1 MLVEEHLATI
11 TDVAKLAGVSP
22 VTVSRVIN
30 DAPLVNAQTRA
41 RVVQAIRELGYVPN
55 VAARSLRSKRTQ
67 SLALILP
74 DVTNTFWTTV
84 ARGVEDTAQSRG
96 YSVFL
101 CNTDEDPAKQAR
113 YLEFVTSQR
122 VDGVVIAPCGRD
134 AGSLA
139 RLRDRLIPAVI
150 VDRCIDGWETD
161 TVRGDSL
168 SGAYALTS
176 HLIGLG
182 HRRIAIISGP
192 YNTSTADDRVTGY
205 CAALSDAGI
214 APDPGLIR
222 RGEFRTTSGEELAG
236 QLLDEQPRPT
246 AIFAANNAIAMGVV
260 DAAAK
265 RGLRLPQDL
274 ALVCFDDL
282 PSISH
287 LFPFLTVVVQ
297 PVYEMGMHAAQLL
310 LSRLDAAG
318 PLEPRHIVLPTRMI
332 VRHSCGAR
340 LRSNGTPV
348 LSLPL
353 PLGPNEESIPISA
366 LDIAACYNNRPPT

>member
-1 MLVEEHLATI
+1 MLGEEYLATI

-30 DAPLVNAQTRA
+30 DAPLVNLKTRA
-41 RVVQAIRELGYVPN
+41 RVEQAIRELGYVPN
-55 VAARSLRSKRTQ
+55 VAAASLRSKRTR

-101 CNTDEDPAKQAR
+101 CNTDEDLAKQAR

-134 AGSLA
+134 AGNLA
-139 RLRDRLIPAVI
+139 RLRDRDIRTVI

-168 SGAYALTS
+168 SGAYALVK
-176 HLIGLG
+176 HLISLR

-192 YNTSTADDRVTGY
+192 HNTSTAEDRVTGY
-205 CAALSDAGI
+205 CIALSEAGI
-214 APDPGLIR
+214 APDPRLIQ
-222 RGEFRTTSGEELAG
+222 RGEFRTTSGEELAY

-246 AIFAANNAIAMGVV
+246 AIFAANNAIAMGVI

-265 RGLRLPQDL
+265 RGLRIPQDL

-297 PVYEMGMHAAQLL
+297 PVYEMGVNAAQLL
-310 LSRLDAAG
+310 LSRLDAAA
-318 PLEPRHIVLPTRMI
+318 PLDPRHIVLPTRMI
-332 VRHSCGAR
+332 LRHSCGAR
-340 LRSNGTPV
+340 LHKNGHLT

-353 PLGPNEESIPISA
+353 PLGADEESIPITS
-366 LDIAACYNNRPPT
+366 LDVAACHTN

>member
-1 MLVEEHLATI
+1 MLGEEYLATI

-30 DAPLVNAQTRA
+30 DAPLVNLKTRA
-41 RVVQAIRELGYVPN
+41 RVEQAIRELGYVPN
-55 VAARSLRSKRTQ
+55 VAAASLRSKRTR

-101 CNTDEDPAKQAR
+101 CNTDEDLTKQAR
-113 YLEFVTSQR
+113 YLEFVASQR

-134 AGSLA
+134 AGNLA
-139 RLRDRLIPAVI
+139 RLRDRDIPTVI

-161 TVRGDSL
+161 TVLGDSL
-168 SGAYALTS
+168 SGAHALVK

-192 YNTSTADDRVTGY
+192 HNTSTAEDRVTGY
-205 CAALSDAGI
+205 CIALSEAGI
-214 APDPGLIR
+214 APDPRLIQ
-222 RGEFRTTSGEELAG
+222 RGEYRTASGEELAY

-246 AIFAANNAIAMGVV
+246 AIFAANNAISMGVI

-265 RGLRLPQDL
+265 RGLRIPQDL

-297 PVYEMGMHAAQLL
+297 PVYEMGVNAAQLL
-310 LSRLDAAG
+310 LSRLDAAA
-318 PLEPRHIVLPTRMI
+318 PLDPRHIILPTRMI
-332 VRHSCGAR
+332 LRHSCGAR
-340 LRSNGTPV
+340 LHKNGHLT

-353 PLGPNEESIPISA
+353 PLGADEESIPITS
-366 LDIAACYNNRPPT
+366 LDVAACHTN

>member
-1 MLVEEHLATI
+1 MLGEEHLATI

-30 DAPLVNAQTRA
+30 DAPLVNPKTRA
-41 RVVQAIRELGYVPN
+41 RVEQAIRELGYVPN
-55 VAARSLRSKRTQ
+55 VAAASLRSKRTR

-101 CNTDEDPAKQAR
+101 CNTDEDLAKQAR
-113 YLEFVTSQR
+113 YLEFVSSQR

-134 AGSLA
+134 AHNLA
-139 RLRDRLIPAVI
+139 RLRDRDIPTVV

-168 SGAYALTS
+168 SGAYALAK

-192 YNTSTADDRVTGY
+192 LNTSTAEDRVTGY
-205 CAALSDAGI
+205 CTALAGAGI
-214 APDPGLIR
+214 APEPRLIQ
-222 RGEFRTTSGEELAG
+222 RGEFRTTSGEELAHR
-236 QLLDEQPRPT
+236 LLEEQPRPT
-246 AIFAANNAIAMGVV
+246 AIFAANNAIAMGVI

-265 RGLRLPQDL
+265 RGLRIPQDL

-297 PVYEMGMHAAQLL
+297 PVYEMGVNAAQLL
-310 LSRLDAAG
+310 LSRLDAVA
-318 PLEPRHIVLPTRMI
+318 PIDPRHIILPTRMI

-340 LRSNGTPV
+340 LHKNGHLT

-353 PLGPNEESIPISA
+353 PLGPDEESIPITA
-366 LDIAACYNNRPPT
+366 LDVAACHTN

>member
-1 MLVEEHLATI
+1 MLGEEHLATI

-30 DAPLVNAQTRA
+30 DAPLVNLKTRA
-41 RVVQAIRELGYVPN
+41 RVEQAIRELGYVPN
-55 VAARSLRSKRTQ
+55 VAAASLRSKRTR

-101 CNTDEDPAKQAR
+101 CNTDEDLAKQAR

-134 AGSLA
+134 ACNLA
-139 RLRDRLIPAVI
+139 RLRDRDIPTVV
-150 VDRCIDGWETD
+150 VDRCVDGWETD

-168 SGAYALTS
+168 SGAYALAK

-192 YNTSTADDRVTGY
+192 LNTSTAEDRVAGY
-205 CAALSDAGI
+205 CLALSEGGI
-214 APDPGLIR
+214 APDPRLIQ
-222 RGEFRTTSGEELAG
+222 RGEFRTASGEELANR
-236 QLLDEQPRPT
+236 LLDEQPRPT
-246 AIFAANNAIAMGVV
+246 AIFAANNAIAMGVI

-265 RGLRLPQDL
+265 RGLRIPQDL

-297 PVYEMGMHAAQLL
+297 PVYEMGVNAAQLL
-310 LSRLDAAG
+310 LSRLDATA
-318 PLEPRHIVLPTRMI
+318 PLDPRHIILPTRMI
-332 VRHSCGAR
+332 LRHSCGAR
-340 LRSNGTPV
+340 LHKNGHLT

-353 PLGPNEESIPISA
+353 PLGPDEESIPITP
-366 LDIAACYNNRPPT
+366 LDVAACHNN

>member
-1 MLVEEHLATI
+1 MLGEEHLATI

-30 DAPLVNAQTRA
+30 DAPLVNSRTRA
-41 RVVQAIRELGYVPN
+41 RVEEAIRELGYVPN
-55 VAARSLRSKRTQ
+55 VAAASLRSKRTR

-84 ARGVEDTAQSRG
+84 ARGVEDTAQSHG

-101 CNTDEDPAKQAR
+101 CNTDEDLAKQAR

-122 VDGVVIAPCGRD
+122 VDGVVIAPCDRN
-134 AGSLA
+134 ASNLA
-139 RLRDRLIPAVI
+139 RLRDRDIPTVI
-150 VDRCIDGWETD
+150 IDRGIDGWDTD

-168 SGAYALTS
+168 SGAYALTK
-176 HLIGLG
+176 HLIGLD

-192 YNTSTADDRVTGY
+192 HNTSTAEDRVTGY
-205 CAALSDAGI
+205 CAALAEAGI
-214 APDPGLIR
+214 APDPRLIQ
-222 RGEFRTTSGEELAG
+222 RGEYRTTSGEALAC
-236 QLLDEQPRPT
+236 QLLDEDPRPT
-246 AIFAANNAIAMGVV
+246 AIFAANNAIAMGVI

-265 RGLRLPQDL
+265 RGLRIPQDL

-297 PVYEMGMHAAQLL
+297 PVYEMGVNAAQLL
-310 LSRLDAAG
+310 LSRLAAAS
-318 PLEPRHIVLPTRMI
+318 PLDPRHIVLPTCMI

-340 LRSNGTPV
+340 LHRNDYLA

-353 PLGPNEESIPISA
+353 SLSADEESIPIRS
-366 LDIAACYNNRPPT
+366 LDIAACHNN

>member
-1 MLVEEHLATI
+1 MLGEEHLATI

-30 DAPLVNAQTRA
+30 DAPLVNLKTRA
-41 RVVQAIRELGYVPN
+41 RVEQAIRELGYVPN
-55 VAARSLRSKRTQ
+55 VAAASLRSKRTR

-101 CNTDEDPAKQAR
+101 CNTDEDLAKQAR
-113 YLEFVTSQR
+113 YLEFVASQR

-134 AGSLA
+134 AGNLA
-139 RLRDRLIPAVI
+139 RLRDRDIPTVV

-161 TVRGDSL
+161 TVLGDSL
-168 SGAYALTS
+168 SGAYALVK

-192 YNTSTADDRVTGY
+192 HNTSTAEDRTTGY
-205 CAALSDAGI
+205 CIALSEAGI
-214 APDPGLIR
+214 APDPRLIQ
-222 RGEFRTTSGEELAG
+222 RGEYRTASGEELAY
-236 QLLDEQPRPT
+236 QLLDENPAPT
-246 AIFAANNAIAMGVV
+246 AIFAANNAISMGVI

-265 RGLRLPQDL
+265 RGLRIPQDL

-297 PVYEMGMHAAQLL
+297 PVYEMGVNAAQLL
-310 LSRLDAAG
+310 LSRLDAAA
-318 PLEPRHIVLPTRMI
+318 PLDPRHVVLPTRMI

-340 LRSNGTPV
+340 LHKNGHLT

-353 PLGPNEESIPISA
+353 LLGCDEESIPITA
-366 LDIAACYNNRPPT
+366 LDVAACHIN

>member
-1 MLVEEHLATI
+1 MLGEEHLATI
-11 TDVAKLAGVSP
+11 TDVAKWAGVSP

-30 DAPLVNAQTRA
+30 DAPHVNLKTRA
-41 RVVQAIRELGYVPN
+41 RVEEAIRELGYVPN
-55 VAARSLRSKRTQ
+55 AAAASLRSKRTR

-101 CNTDEDPAKQAR
+101 CNADENLAKQAR
-113 YLEFVTSQR
+113 YLEFVTGQR
-122 VDGVVIAPCGRD
+122 VDGVVIAPCDRN
-134 AGSLA
+134 AGNLA
-139 RLRDRLIPAVI
+139 RLRDRDITTVVI
-150 VDRCIDGWETD
+150 DRCIDGWETD

-168 SGAYALTS
+168 SGAYALVK
-176 HLIGLG
+176 HLISLG

-192 YNTSTADDRVTGY
+192 HNTSTAEDRVTGY
-205 CAALSDAGI
+205 RVALAEAGI
-214 APDPGLIR
+214 APDSQLIR
-222 RGEFRTTSGEELAG
+222 HGEFRTTSGEELAYR
-236 QLLDEQPRPT
+236 LLSEQPRPT
-246 AIFAANNAIAMGVV
+246 AIFAANNAIAMGVI
-260 DAAAK
+260 DAAAQ
-265 RGLRLPQDL
+265 RGLQIPQDL

-297 PVYEMGMHAAQLL
+297 PAYEMGVNAAQLL
-310 LSRLDAAG
+310 LSRLDAVA
-318 PLEPRHIVLPTRMI
+318 PLDPRHVVLPARII

-340 LRSNGTPV
+340 LHKNGYLT

-353 PLGPNEESIPISA
+353 PGDRDEESVLIPVPDVDSCA
-366 LDIAACYNNRPPT
+366 GC

>member
-1 MLVEEHLATI
+1 MLGEEHLATI

-30 DAPLVNAQTRA
+30 DAPLVNLKTRA
-41 RVVQAIRELGYVPN
+41 RVEQAIRDLGYVPN

-101 CNTDEDPAKQAR
+101 CNTDEDLAKQAR
-113 YLEFVTSQR
+113 YLEFVASQR
-122 VDGVVIAPCGRD
+122 ADGVVIAPCGQD
-134 AGSLA
+134 ASRLA
-139 RLRDRLIPAVI
+139 TLRDREIPTVI
-150 VDRCIDGWETD
+150 VDRGIAGWETD

-168 SGAYALTS
+168 SGAHALVK

-182 HRRIAIISGP
+182 HRRIPVISGRAD
-192 YNTSTADDRVTGY
+192 TSTAEDRVAGY
-205 CAALSDAGI
+205 CRALAEVGI
-214 APDPGLIR
+214 VPDPRLIC
-222 RGEFRTTSGEELAG
+222 RGEFRTSSGEQLAC
-236 QLLDEQPRPT
+236 QVLDERPRPT
-246 AIFAANNAIAMGVV
+246 AIFAANNAIAMGVI
-260 DAAAK
+260 DAATK
-265 RGLRLPQDL
+265 LGLRIPQDL

-287 LFPFLTVVVQ
+287 LFPFLTVVIQ
-297 PVYEMGMHAAQLL
+297 PVYEMGVNAAELL
-310 LSRLDAAG
+310 LSRLDAAA
-318 PLEPRHIVLPTRMI
+318 PPKPRHIVLPTRMI
-332 VRHSCGAR
+332 VRHSCGAKLNR
-340 LRSNGTPV
+340 NGCPT

-353 PLGPNEESIPISA
+353 PSSAGEESFPIPVLGTA
-366 LDIAACYNNRPPT
+366 LCQNN

>member
-1 MLVEEHLATI
+1 MLGEEYLATI

-30 DAPLVNAQTRA
+30 DAPLVNLKTRA
-41 RVVQAIRELGYVPN
+41 RVEQAIRELGYVPN
-55 VAARSLRSKRTQ
+55 VAAASLRSKRTR

-101 CNTDEDPAKQAR
+101 CNTDEDLAKQAR
-113 YLEFVTSQR
+113 YLEFVASQR

-134 AGSLA
+134 AGNLA
-139 RLRDRLIPAVI
+139 RLRDRDIPTVI

-161 TVRGDSL
+161 TVLGDSL
-168 SGAYALTS
+168 SGAYALVK

-192 YNTSTADDRVTGY
+192 HNTSTAEDRVTGY
-205 CAALSDAGI
+205 CIALSEAGI
-214 APDPGLIR
+214 APDPRLIQ
-222 RGEFRTTSGEELAG
+222 RGEYRTASGEELAY

-246 AIFAANNAIAMGVV
+246 AIFAANNAISMGVI

-265 RGLRLPQDL
+265 RGLRIPQDL

-297 PVYEMGMHAAQLL
+297 PVYEMGVNAAQLL
-310 LSRLDAAG
+310 LSRLDAAA
-318 PLEPRHIVLPTRMI
+318 PLDPRHIILPTCMI

-340 LRSNGTPV
+340 LHKNGHLT

-353 PLGPNEESIPISA
+353 PLGADEESVLIPA
-366 LDIAACYNNRPPT
+366 LDADSRK

>member
-1 MLVEEHLATI
+1 MVGEEHLATI

-30 DAPLVNAQTRA
+30 DAPLVNPKTRA
-41 RVVQAIRELGYVPN
+41 RVGQAIRELGYVPN
-55 VAARSLRSKRTQ
+55 VAAASLRSKRTR

-84 ARGVEDTAQSRG
+84 ARGVEDIAQSRG

-101 CNTDEDPAKQAR
+101 CNTDEDLAKQAR
-113 YLEFVTSQR
+113 YLEFVASQR

-134 AGSLA
+134 AGNLA
-139 RLRDRLIPAVI
+139 RLQDRDIPTVV
-150 VDRCIDGWETD
+150 VDRCIDGWDTD
-161 TVRGDSL
+161 TVQGDSL
-168 SGAYALTS
+168 SGAHALAK

-192 YNTSTADDRVTGY
+192 HNTSTAEDRVTGY
-205 CAALSDAGI
+205 CIALAEAGI
-214 APDPGLIR
+214 ASDPRLIK
-222 RGEFRTTSGEELAG
+222 RGEFRTSSGEELAYL
-236 QLLDEQPRPT
+236 LLDENPRPT
-246 AIFAANNAIAMGVV
+246 AIFAANNAIAMGVI

-265 RGLRLPQDL
+265 RGLRIPQDL

-297 PVYEMGMHAAQLL
+297 PVYEMGVNAAQLL
-310 LSRLDAAG
+310 LNRLDAAA
-318 PLEPRHIVLPTRMI
+318 PLDPRHIVLPTCMI
-332 VRHSCGAR
+332 VRYSCGAK
-340 LRSNGTPV
+340 LHKNGQLTF
-348 LSLPL
+348 SLPL
-353 PLGPNEESIPISA
+353 PLGADVESIPIAS
-366 LDIAACYNNRPPT
+366 LDVAGR

>member
-1 MLVEEHLATI
+1 MLGEEHLATI

-30 DAPLVNAQTRA
+30 DAPLVTLKTRA
-41 RVVQAIRELGYVPN
+41 RVEQAIRELGYVPN
-55 VAARSLRSKRTQ
+55 VAAASLRSKRTR

-101 CNTDEDPAKQAR
+101 CNTDEDLAKQAR

-134 AGSLA
+134 ARQLA
-139 RLRDRLIPAVI
+139 RLRDRDIPTVV

-168 SGAYALTS
+168 SGAYALAK

-182 HRRIAIISGP
+182 HRRIAMISGP
-192 YNTSTADDRVTGY
+192 LNTSTAEDRVTGY
-205 CAALSDAGI
+205 CTALAEAGI
-214 APDPGLIR
+214 AADPRLIR
-222 RGEFRTTSGEELAG
+222 RGEFRTASGEELAYR
-236 QLLDEQPRPT
+236 LLDEQPRPT
-246 AIFAANNAIAMGVV
+246 AIFAANNAIAMGVI

-265 RGLRLPQDL
+265 RGLRIPQDL

-282 PSISH
+282 PSVSH

-297 PVYEMGMHAAQLL
+297 PVYEMGVNAAQLL
-310 LSRLDAAG
+310 LSRLDAAA
-318 PLEPRHIVLPTRMI
+318 PFEPRHVVLSTHMI

-340 LRSNGTPV
+340 LHRNGYLT

-353 PLGPNEESIPISA
+353 PLGVDEECIPITSLGVA
-366 LDIAACYNNRPPT
+366 SCHTN